1 LVFDVNL
8 NRPIALAKTG
18 NGSATILA
26 GEAMA
31 ECASDK
37 GKPRLDY
44 ARYWFPLLLCSDS
57 WHPAIGEYIDKLGP
71 PQGSQAKLDAWREK
85 RSKRRRAEGL
95 TPLEMESIRDMKSN
109 GVSQRIIAEHLGV
122 SKAFVQCLE
131 SSDPPTLQDGV
142 TYWITGSNK
151 PVIR

>member
-1 LVFDVNL
+1 MVFDVNL

-95 TPLEMESIRDMKSN
+95 TPAEMESIRDMKSN
-109 GVSQRIIAEHLGV
+109 GVSQRRIAEHLGV
-122 SKAFVQCLE
+122 SKAFVQRLD
-131 SSDPPTLQDGV
+131 SSDPPTL
-142 TYWITGSNK
+142 
-151 PVIR
+151 

>member
-1 LVFDVNL
+1 
-8 NRPIALAKTG
+8 
-18 NGSATILA
+18 
-26 GEAMA
+26 MA

-95 TPLEMESIRDMKSN
+95 TPAEMESIRDMKSN
-109 GVSQRIIAEHLGV
+109 GVSQRRIAEHLGV
-122 SKAFVQCLE
+122 SKAFVQRLD
-131 SSDPPTLQDGV
+131 SSDPPTL
-142 TYWITGSNK
+142 
-151 PVIR
+151 

>member
-1 LVFDVNL
+1 
-8 NRPIALAKTG
+8 
-18 NGSATILA
+18 
-26 GEAMA
+26 MA

-95 TPLEMESIRDMKSN
+95 TPAEMESIRDMKSN
-109 GVSQRIIAEHLGV
+109 GVSQRRIAEHLGV
-122 SKAFVQCLE
+122 NKAFVQRLD
-131 SSDPPTLQDGV
+131 SSDPPTL
-142 TYWITGSNK
+142 
-151 PVIR
+151 

>member
-1 LVFDVNL
+1 MSAYYLVFDVNL
-8 NRPIALAKTG
+8 NIPIALAKTD
-18 NGSATILA
+18 NGRVTILA

-71 PQGSQAKLDAWREK
+71 PQGSQAKLDAWKEK
-85 RSKRRRAEGL
+85 RSKRRRAEEL
-95 TPLEMESIRDMKSN
+95 TPAEMESIRDMKSN
-109 GVSQRIIAEHLGV
+109 GVSQRRIAEHLGV
-122 SKAFVQCLE
+122 SKAFVQRLD
-131 SSDPPTLQDGV
+131 SSDPPTL
-142 TYWITGSNK
+142 
-151 PVIR
+151 

>member
-1 LVFDVNL
+1 MVFDVNL

-95 TPLEMESIRDMKSN
+95 TPAEMESIRDMKSN

-131 SSDPPTLQDGV
+131 SSDPPTLKVGV

>member
-1 LVFDVNL
+1 MVFDVNL

-71 PQGSQAKLDAWREK
+71 PQGSQAKLDAWKEK

-95 TPLEMESIRDMKSN
+95 TPAEIESIRDMKSN
-109 GVSQRIIAEHLGV
+109 GVSQRRIAEHLGV
-122 SKAFVQCLE
+122 SKAFVQRLD
-131 SSDPPTLQDGV
+131 SSDPPTL
-142 TYWITGSNK
+142 
-151 PVIR
+151 

>member
-1 LVFDVNL
+1 MVFDVNL

-95 TPLEMESIRDMKSN
+95 TPAEMESIRDMKSN
-109 GVSQRIIAEHLGV
+109 GVSQRRIAEHLGV
-122 SKAFVQCLE
+122 NKAFVQRLD
-131 SSDPPTLQDGV
+131 SSDPPTL
-142 TYWITGSNK
+142 
-151 PVIR
+151 

>member
-1 LVFDVNL
+1 MLFDVNL

-71 PQGSQAKLDAWREK
+71 PQGSQAKLDAWKEK

-95 TPLEMESIRDMKSN
+95 TPAEIESIRDMKSN
-109 GVSQRIIAEHLGV
+109 GVSQRRIAEHLGV
-122 SKAFVQCLE
+122 SKAFVQRLD
-131 SSDPPTLQDGV
+131 SSDPPTL
-142 TYWITGSNK
+142 
-151 PVIR
+151 